1 MDIKKSLAD
10 ELRNAGIDEAII
22 AKEIAE
28 AIKGKNGNLKK
39 WAIEMY
45 LNLMEDNNKTEKSSN
60 VLQNIKLDYKSDLS
74 ITN

>member
-1 MDIKKSLAD
+1 
-10 ELRNAGIDEAII
+10 
-22 AKEIAE
+22 
-28 AIKGKNGNLKK
+28 LKK